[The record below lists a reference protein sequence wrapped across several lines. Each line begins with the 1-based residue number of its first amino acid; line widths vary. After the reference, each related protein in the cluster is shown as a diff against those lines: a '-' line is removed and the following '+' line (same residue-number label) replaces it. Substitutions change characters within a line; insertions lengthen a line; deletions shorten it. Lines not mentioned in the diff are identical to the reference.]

1 MRDFYNLEMVDTN
14 TADYTVWR
22 LKARRSSPRETHGR

>member
-22 LKARRSSPRETHGR
+22 LKAPTEFAT

>member
-1 MRDFYNLEMVDTN
+1 VRDFYNLEMVDTN

-22 LKARRSSPRETHGR
+22 LNVPVEFAT